1 MMLNKVT
8 MMYNGMEVDV
18 SRALPAMEKT
28 VNRSRITEASLAAA
42 SADLVERKPKSAKW
56 YCLQVMTGREIAV
69 ENALAAAKV
78 EIVSPRQ
85 KCVVIRKGKKIETQR
100 MFFPGYLLV
109 HCVPS
114 PEAFHGLRRVK
125 NVIDIVGGHD
135 RYHVI
140 RNEDV
145 SIFRGMAEN
154 PAPRVQTDKTIA
166 DGDTVEITGGPFNGF
181 SCVVI
186 AVKWCREARAEVQID
201 VLGRSFNIK
210 SMPLAFMKKL

>member
-8 MMYNGMEVDV
+8 MMFNGMEVDV
-18 SRALPAMEKT
+18 SRALPAVEKT
-28 VNRSRITEASLAAA
+28 VSRSRISESNLAAA
-42 SADLVERKPKSAKW
+42 SAEWVDMKPRLAKW

-69 ENALAAAKV
+69 ENALRAAKV
-78 EIVSPRQ
+78 EVVSPRE
-85 KCVVIRKGKKIETQR
+85 KCVFVRKGKKIEGER

-114 PEAFHGLRRVK
+114 PEAFFGLRRVK
-125 NVIDIVGGHD
+125 HVIDIVGGQE

-145 SIFRGMAEN
+145 SIFRGMAES
-154 PAPRVQTDKTIA
+154 PAPRVKTDKTVA
-166 DGDTVEITGGPFNGF
+166 DGDEAEITGGPFNGF

-186 AVKWCREARAEVQID
+186 AVKYCREARAEVQID